1 MTLMPRTPRLSVP
14 SLLIGGLLACLLL
27 VTSTPLL
34 AHDLPDS
41 EEAVIKQLLDADA
54 DGYRLSHQEARKLM
68 EGIEW
73 TGVDRLRI
81 EFDDNLFEPEDI
93 YLKLNRPYRITLVN
107 VGFESHD
114 IAGEELFSSFIVKK
128 VRNRSVEV
136 DAYHIER
143 LMIRPK
149 EELELWL
156 VPTRVALIDFI
167 CTLPGHYEEGMAGHI
182 YIRE

>member
-1 MTLMPRTPRLSVP
+1 MFMPRTPRLSVP
-14 SLLIGGLLACLLL
+14 SLLIDGLLACLLL
-27 VTSTPLL
+27 VTSTPPLL

-41 EEAVIKQLLDADA
+41 EDAVIQKLLDTDA
-54 DGYRLSHQEARKLM
+54 DGYRLSHQDARKLM

-73 TGVDRLRI
+73 TGVDRLRV
-81 EFDDNLFEPEDI
+81 ELDDNLFEPEDI

-114 IAGEELFSSFIVKK
+114 FAGEELFSSFIVKK
-128 VRNRSVEV
+128 VRNRSLEI